1 MRFFIIGTLMVSVA
15 ISASLVRADP
25 AGDGISAYYI
35 GNSLIRN
42 LSLDR
47 LAKLFESTGEN
58 YEYGSQLSGGRRLY
72 AHLADRT
79 ANGRTFKRNNLQSS
93 PYGDYVK
100 ALQQFK
106 FDALVLQSSRAW
118 LTDRT
123 PENEIETG
131 DLEAISGFIDYA
143 TGKNPAQ
150 HSAIQRIYVYG
161 AWPAYSSM
169 LQRTDLDENLD
180 GIVTYNEFWGAST
193 DTTQTNPDLTIPNRK
208 FFVEMLSALNELY
221 PDLEYPVRLI
231 SVGDVFAALDK
242 KIRAGKLPGLAEHLT
257 RNKKLMV
264 GDLER
269 PSNFEYYREARR
281 GQPGARY
288 FSLEGSPLDPTA
300 EDYAGYVQSEGI
312 RNVYA
317 DIAHMNDQPHN
328 GDDDGALGGYIAS
341 LTFYAVLAGKNPV
354 GLTTGPWERID
365 PIADAELIRAIQQT
379 VWDVVSKDAL
389 SGLIEP

>member
-1 MRFFIIGTLMVSVA
+1 MRYFIIGAVFVA
-15 ISASLVRADP
+15 ISASLVRADQE
-25 AGDGISAYYI
+25 GDTISAYYI

-47 LAKLFESTGEN
+47 LAKLFESAGQN

-79 ANGRTFKRNNLQSS
+79 ANGRTFRRNNLQSS
-93 PYGDYVK
+93 PFGDYVQ
-100 ALQQFK
+100 ALQQFN

-131 DLEAISGFIDYA
+131 DLEAISGFIEYA
-143 TGKNPAQ
+143 TGKNPAR

-161 AWPAYSSM
+161 AWPGYSFM
-169 LQRTDLDENLD
+169 LQRTDLDKNLD
-180 GIVTYNEFWGAST
+180 GIVTYDEFWEASM
-193 DTTQTNPDLTIPNRK
+193 DTTQSNPDLTIPNRK
-208 FFVEMLSALNELY
+208 FFVEMLSALNEKY
-221 PDLEYPVRLI
+221 PDLEFPVRLI
-231 SVGDVFAALDK
+231 SVGDVFAALDE

-257 RNKKLMV
+257 RKKKLMV

-300 EDYAGYVQSEGI
+300 EDYPGYVQSEGI

-317 DIAHMNDQPHN
+317 DLAHMNDQPHN

-341 LTFYAVLAGKNPV
+341 LTFYSVLSGKSPI
-354 GLTTGPWERID
+354 GLTTDPWERID
-365 PIADAELIRAIQQT
+365 PSADAELVRFLQKT
-379 VWDVVSKDAL
+379 VWEVVTEDPL
-389 SGLIEP
+389 SGLNER